1 MIGHK
6 PNNELDA
13 HDLREIRLRAIR
25 GEAGDPKTVERMADE
40 LATLRCSAEYLEG
53 AAANARADAK
63 AAHEELR
70 RLRERGAR

>member
-25 GEAGDPKTVERMADE
+25 GEAVDPKTVERMADE
-40 LATLRCSAEYLEG
+40 LATLRCGAEYLEG
-53 AAANARADAK
+53 EAKNARIDLK
-63 AAHEELR
+63 AAQEEIR
-70 RLRERGAR
+70 RLRSGGSR